1 MPGNT
6 AWRRPGLAAAD
17 RDGSVNPA
25 PGPARQG
32 VGVKAMRDPFD
43 DLPPWVAAVAS
54 RLAFF
59 ARATPGARRQ
69 RRALR
74 QALRALRPRLAVPG
88 GEAAALA
95 EFCAAALALAQAG
108 VAARPDL
115 HAAGPALA
123 RLCALARAALAT
135 DKDDRPL
142 LAAADDALPW
152 PIAALPGRVVF
163 LANMAEHMPAEAP
176 AAAAMLVNDLA
187 TLGLDLPRLA
197 LEAASGQP
205 RSLRAR
211 QAAMASSA
219 SAASI
224 TSA

>member
-1 MPGNT
+1 MT
-6 AWRRPGLAAAD
+6 
-17 RDGSVNPA
+17 
-25 PGPARQG
+25 
-32 VGVKAMRDPFD
+32 AMRDPFD
-43 DLPPWVAAVAS
+43 DLPPWVAAVAW
-54 RLAFF
+54 RLDFF
-59 ARATPGARRQ
+59 ARGKPDARRR

-74 QALRALRPRLAVPG
+74 QILRALRPRLAAPG

-95 EFCAAALALAQAG
+95 DFCEATLVLAEAG

-115 HAAGPALA
+115 HAARSALA
-123 RLCALARAALAT
+123 RLCALARAELAGG
-135 DKDDRPL
+135 KDDRPL
-142 LAAADDALPW
+142 LAAAEAAQDTLPW
-152 PIAALPGRVVF
+152 PVAALPGRAVF
-163 LANMAEHMPAEAP
+163 LASMAQHVPDEAP
-176 AAAAMLVNDLA
+176 AAASMLVNDLA

-211 QAAMASSA
+211 QAAMACSA

>member
-1 MPGNT
+1 
-6 AWRRPGLAAAD
+6 
-17 RDGSVNPA
+17 
-25 PGPARQG
+25 
-32 VGVKAMRDPFD
+32 MREPFD
-43 DLPPWVAAVAS
+43 DLAPWVAAVAW
-54 RLAFF
+54 RLNFF
-59 ARATPGARRQ
+59 ARGKRDARRR

-74 QALRALRPRLAVPG
+74 QTLRTLRPRLAAPG

-95 EFCAAALALAQAG
+95 DFCAAALVLAQAG

-115 HAAGPALA
+115 HAARPALA
-123 RLCALARAALAT
+123 RLCTLARAALAT

-142 LAAADDALPW
+142 LAAAEDALPW

-163 LANMAEHMPAEAP
+163 PANMARHMPAEAP

-187 TLGLDLPRLA
+187 TLGFDLPRLA
-197 LEAASGQP
+197 LDAAAGQP